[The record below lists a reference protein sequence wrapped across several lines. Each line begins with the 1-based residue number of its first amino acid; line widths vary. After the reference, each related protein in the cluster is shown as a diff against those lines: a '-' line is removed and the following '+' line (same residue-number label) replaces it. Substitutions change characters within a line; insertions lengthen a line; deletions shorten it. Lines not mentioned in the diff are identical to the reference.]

1 MNGRHRPTSELCV
14 AVITLVVLTVITRS
28 DAEEGIIS
36 KFPVGTRIQRDV
48 VYVRR
53 ENDRDLKLDLYVPPG
68 EAPRPLVIWI
78 HGGAWKMGDKSSFV
92 HMLFLVEHGYAV
104 ASLDYR
110 FSNEAKFPAQLDDCK
125 SLIFFGPADLR
136 ARN

>member
-53 ENDRDLKLDLYVPPG
+53 ENDRGLKLDLYVPPG
-68 EAPRPLVIWI
+68 EAPPPARHLDSRGRLEN
-78 HGGAWKMGDKSSFV
+78 GGQ
-92 HMLFLVEHGYAV
+92 VELRSHAV
-104 ASLDYR
+104 SRRTRLCR
-110 FSNEAKFPAQLDDCK
+110 RQP
-125 SLIFFGPADLR
+125 
-136 ARN
+136 